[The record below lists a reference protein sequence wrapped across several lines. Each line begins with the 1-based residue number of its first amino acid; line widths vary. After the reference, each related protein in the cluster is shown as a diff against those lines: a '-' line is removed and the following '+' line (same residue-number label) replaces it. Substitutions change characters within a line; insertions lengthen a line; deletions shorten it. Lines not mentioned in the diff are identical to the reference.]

1 MRNPRISGQA
11 LEPPE
16 PSHAR
21 PFGQLIGAEE
31 WARLGK
37 AAGRVLGDAR
47 LLWLIAGLVAA
58 RRLVAEVPVFLPY
71 GADAYGFIESGREA
85 LTHPGEIYVRSAAL
99 IAAGQPWT
107 IQWPPPQI
115 LLAVPFGLFPG
126 DLGVYVWVAAN
137 ALFAFAGLYLLARAI
152 GIRSGAWPVFVLVA
166 LCFTPLWED
175 IRLGQRGGVLL
186 LLAGAAMLA
195 IEVHPVLAGALT
207 SVATGIKFYPAAMV
221 LGVGGKQRRNFV
233 LALFVGTVTVFGLS
247 FVPFGSPVQYVTGIL
262 LPVAVGNPAWSQDCF
277 QNSTPLLFQRLVGGS
292 SWSVI
297 DTSGHW
303 STVAFLPWH
312 LTTVAQV
319 LTYATIA
326 GLVIGAVWA
335 ARRSGFAQPFSMA
348 LAFSLGALVTDH
360 VYTYQFVALLPL
372 TLVLVL
378 NSIEGRRWLTLGFV
392 ALAIWTFL
400 SSPCALV
407 IPGLWTVA
415 GLGLFAI
422 GVVEAPLFKSAA
434 RPPEG
439 LQ

>member
-1 MRNPRISGQA
+1 LKVASTKA
-11 LEPPE
+11 V
-16 PSHAR
+16 
-21 PFGQLIGAEE
+21 PFGRLISDQE
-31 WARLGK
+31 WARLHK

-47 LLWLIAGLVAA
+47 LLWLIVGIVAI
-58 RRLVAEVPVFLPY
+58 RRLLADIPVFLPY

-85 LTHPGEIYVRSAAL
+85 LTNPGQIYVRSAAL

-115 LLAVPFGLFPG
+115 LLAVPFGLLPG
-126 DLGVYVWVAAN
+126 DVGVYVWVAAN
-137 ALFAFAGLYLLARAI
+137 ALFAFAGLYCLARAI
-152 GIRSGAWPVFVLVA
+152 GIRSGAWPIFVLVV

-175 IRLGQRGGVLL
+175 IRLGQRGGALL

-195 IEVHPVLAGALT
+195 IESHPVLAGALT
-207 SVATGIKFYPAAMV
+207 SLGTGIKFYPAAMV
-221 LGVGGKQRRNFV
+221 LGVGDKQRRNYV
-233 LALFVGTVTVFGLS
+233 LALIVGTVTVFGLS
-247 FVPFGSPVQYVTGIL
+247 FIPFGSPVQYLTGIL

-303 STVAFLPWH
+303 STVTFLPWH
-312 LTTVAQV
+312 LTTVAHV

-326 GLVIGAVWA
+326 GLVIGAIWA

-360 VYTYQFVALLPL
+360 VYTYQFIALLPL

-378 NSIEGRRWLTLGFV
+378 NSIEGHRWLTLVFV
-392 ALAIWTFL
+392 GLAIWTFL

-407 IPGLWTVA
+407 FPSLWTIA

-422 GVVEAPLFKSAA
+422 GIVEAPRFKS
-434 RPPEG
+434 RPGPLG
-439 LQ
+439 N